1 MKMNDRIKK
10 KKDTVSFKK
19 RGIEIERRKREKKW
33 IKALRDATRSIFDL
47 AESMGR
53 ISRASEEASV
63 LLQDAIDALRY
74 YYTINE
80 KGDA

>member
-1 MKMNDRIKK
+1 MNDRIKK
-10 KKDTVSFKK
+10 KKDPVAFKK
-19 RGIEIERRKREKKW
+19 RGVEIERRKREKKW
-33 IKALRDATRSIFDL
+33 IKALRDATYSTFDL

-53 ISRASEEASV
+53 ISRAANEASV

>member
-1 MKMNDRIKK
+1 MNDRIKK

>member
-1 MKMNDRIKK
+1 MNDRIKK
-10 KKDTVSFKK
+10 KKDPVAFEK

-33 IKALRDATRSIFDL
+33 VKALRDSTCSTFDL
-47 AESMGR
+47 AESFSR
-53 ISRASEEASV
+53 ISKAIDEMSV
-63 LLQDAIDALRY
+63 HLQYAIDALRY